1 MTTYS
6 ENRGEIQD
14 RRLFITRLA
23 PYTKKQKL
31 LELFKPRGAQH
42 AVILHAWHDIKL
54 ITPRPDVNPF
64 PGFDLS
70 EPIPLPIECI
80 AIIATFLPFLDR
92 ARLEMTSRRWRQGS
106 LLSHQSIRNI
116 SLDDWRWSEGW
127 DRKKVTANSLYWLVQ
142 RAGNRIKSVNLNNDT
157 MAKYLQPQIITIIV
171 KNCPYIETI
180 DLTGTTIRPSAIRA
194 IEPVAHQLTN
204 FSIRT
209 CQGPI
214 EPHLINIFRSAS
226 HLKSFSTVGT
236 NFFSK
241 SITYISSD
249 LQKLYLDKNDDLRT
263 EHIAHTL
270 SKLTTLEYLKIKSC
284 NSLTNGD
291 ILEALSNNRSY
302 KHSLKT

>member
-1 MTTYS
+1 MTPYS
-6 ENRGEIQD
+6 DNRGEIQD

-23 PYTKKQKL
+23 PYTKKEKL

-64 PGFDLS
+64 PGLDLS

-92 ARLEMTSRRWRQGS
+92 ARLEMTSRRWTQGS

-127 DRKKVTANSLYWLVQ
+127 DGKKVTANSLYWLVQ
-142 RAGNRIKSVNLNNDT
+142 RA
-157 MAKYLQPQIITIIV
+157 
-171 KNCPYIETI
+171 

-241 SITYISSD
+241 SITYITSD

-270 SKLTTLEYLKIKSC
+270 STLTTLEYLEIKSC